1 MPFLRL
7 LLLLPLICAR
17 RVECFCSFFLFSHL
31 VPPCVLGIKM
41 CPPPFKKRKNHSA
54 WWLNSVT
61 GKCWKRARKSV
72 VKAPGLRF
80 LLPLPFRASQHLQ
93 PFIPFAFVGLLQC
106 DGMISMCMAYLG
118 KTALRLPWITSIVGS
133 VRRYGFRFMNMI
145 KRHSIFFLANFRA
158 HPVLLRQACGCV

>member
-1 MPFLRL
+1 MPGEWNVF
-7 LLLLPLICAR
+7 
-17 RVECFCSFFLFSHL
+17 VHFFCFPTWFHL
-31 VPPCVLGIKM
+31 VSLVLKCVHRHLKKK
-41 CPPPFKKRKNHSA
+41 KKRKNHSA